1 MSHFSFLV
9 CSVRSLSL
17 YNFLWFCHRCM
28 VSVVSVVSVDVSAEN
43 SMGIRCVSIASNTV
57 PRGTCC
63 SRGGTI
69 VWWWRTTCVHGPKSK
84 PCPSARTAWS
94 RCWWWGTT
102 FWPRTRTGASTINCQ
117 GLLIV
122 IFVRDS
128 TIVILSGSTFIIL
141 SGSTFVI
148 LSGTLLLFFFCQI
161 LHSAIH

>member
-28 VSVVSVVSVDVSAEN
+28 VSVVSVVSIVSVDASAEN

-102 FWPRTRTGASTINCQ
+102 FWPRTRTGASIINCQ

-122 IFVRDS
+122 I
-128 TIVILSGSTFIIL
+128 LSGTLLLLFFLSGTTFIIL
-141 SGSTFVI
+141 SGTAFII
-148 LSGTLLLFFFCQI
+148 LSGTTF
-161 LHSAIH
+161 AIH